1 MGLSIPPAIYPVRK
15 QECKQARMDRAS
27 MNVVFLLSPVRTM
40 RRRVLVLVLITLI
53 LEDTE
58 VKHVVFNRSRLK
70 NHTCAVCIR
79 L

>member
-1 MGLSIPPAIYPVRK
+1 
-15 QECKQARMDRAS
+15 MDRAS

-53 LEDTE
+53 LEDSE